1 MSSWPATHGPER
13 EARLRHEVVA
23 VCRLLYE
30 RGLVAGQDGN
40 VSVRLGD
47 DRLLV
52 TPAGRAKGSL
62 APDDLVVTTL
72 DGDVILGGRASSEI
86 GMHLALYARRIDVAA
101 VVHAHPPVATGFAV
115 AGIEIDPDVLPE
127 TIFQVGDV
135 ALVPFAMPGTD
146 ALPRSLEPFA
156 ATHDAFL
163 LSNHGATTVG
173 RSLGEAHL
181 RMESL
186 EHAARIL
193 LAARQLGSVR
203 PLDAESVRA
212 LRAARAAVR
221 DTSEGGLGPHRGGS
235 E

>member
-1 MSSWPATHGPER
+1 VSLER
-13 EARLRHEVVA
+13 DLREQVVR

-40 VSVRLGD
+40 VSVRLGG

-62 APDDLVVTTL
+62 APEDVVVTSL

-86 GMHLALYARRIDVAA
+86 RMHLALYARRPDVAA

-115 AGIEIDPDVLPE
+115 AGVAIDSDVLPE

-135 ALVPFAMPGTD
+135 ALVPFAMPGTE
-146 ALPRSLEPFA
+146 ALPRALEPFA
-156 ATHDAFL
+156 STHDAFL

-173 RSLGEAHL
+173 RSLAEAHR

-193 LAARQLGSVR
+193 LAARQLGAVR

-212 LRAARAAVR
+212 LRAARAAIWN
-221 DTSEGGLGPHRGGS
+221 TTEGGHEPHRGGS

>member
-1 MSSWPATHGPER
+1 MSFER
-13 EARLRHEVVA
+13 DLREQVVT
-23 VCRLLYE
+23 VCRRLYE

-40 VSVRLGD
+40 VSVRLGA

-52 TPAGRAKGSL
+52 TPAGRAKCSL
-62 APDDLVVTTL
+62 APDDLVVTSL
-72 DGDVILGGRASSEI
+72 DGDVILGGRASSELR
-86 GMHLALYARRIDVAA
+86 MHLALYARRPDVAA
-101 VVHAHPPVATGFAV
+101 VVHAHPPAATGFAV
-115 AGIEIDPDVLPE
+115 AGIDIDPDVLPE

-146 ALPRSLEPFA
+146 ALPRALEPFV

-193 LAARQLGSVR
+193 LAARQLGAVR

-212 LRAARAAVR
+212 LRAARAAAG
-221 DTSEGGLGPHRGGS
+221 DMTEGGLGPHRGGN